1 MVSAYLSLP
10 EIFNLYA
17 RAVSIESNLTLRVQS
32 WIEQDPDSVTKAQLT
47 NLFESA
53 QSDQAALAELQD
65 AFLAPL
71 EFGTAGIRGA
81 LGAGPNRMNRVTVLQ
96 AASGLAQYLV
106 QRGMTGKKVVIGF
119 DARYNSDVFAKDT
132 ALVMSGAGLEPVIF
146 SHVVPTPVLAFA
158 IRQLDACAGVMV
170 TASHNPPQ
178 DNGYKVYLGDGRQIV
193 SPVDEE
199 ISKLIRTVTDVR
211 EIHQGNAGTP
221 VANEVFNTYV
231 SLTSKLIASGPTS
244 DAQRKA
250 VTSVYTAMHGVGWK
264 TLQTVLDTSGFIEPI
279 AAMEQRDPDPAF
291 PTVAFPNPEEKGA
304 LDIANA
310 LAKKN
315 SVDVL
320 LANDPDA
327 DRFAAAVPNSSGDWI
342 TLRGDQIGSLLGWW
356 MIERAKLTDS
366 KLAGTLANSIVSSMM
381 LESIAESAG
390 LQYEST
396 LTGFKWVSRVNN
408 LAFGYEEALGYCV
421 DPKNVSDKDGI
432 SAAAIFM
439 EMLAHLKSQGK
450 TIWQV
455 LTELALAHGLHA
467 TDQVSLQVTST
478 EQVGLVM
485 AGIRNLPPTE
495 MGGLQVSSIDD
506 LAIGLGELP
515 KTDAVIIHLAG
526 NDQIQKARV
535 IVRPSGTEPKIKCYL
550 EVVVRGEDLAIAQQT
565 ADNELKSLAADARP
579 LLGGGK

>member
-1 MVSAYLSLP
+1 M
-10 EIFNLYA
+10 
-17 RAVSIESNLTLRVQS
+17 SIDSELKQQALN
-32 WIEQDPDSVTKAQLT
+32 WIEQDPDAVTKSQLT
-47 NLFESA
+47 ELLNAA
-53 QSDQAALAELQD
+53 QTDQAALLELQD
-65 AFLAPL
+65 AFSAPL
-71 EFGTAGIRGA
+71 EFGTAGLRGA

-106 QRGMTGKKVVIGF
+106 QQGFSGRKVVIGF
-119 DARYNSDVFAKDT
+119 DARYNSDVFADDT
-132 ALVMSGAGLEPVIF
+132 ARVMSGAGLEPVIF

-158 IRQLDACAGVMV
+158 IRHLGACAGVMV

-193 SPVDEE
+193 SPVDEQ
-199 ISKLIRTVTDVR
+199 ISELIKTVTDVR
-211 EIHQGNAGTP
+211 EIVQGSPGTF
-221 VANEVFNTYV
+221 VSDDVVETYT
-231 SLTSKLIASGPTS
+231 SLTSQLIMSGPIT
-244 DAQRKA
+244 DAQRKS

-264 TLQTVLDTSGFIEPI
+264 TLQSVFSASGFNEPN
-279 AAMEQRDPDPAF
+279 AVLEQRDPDPAF

-304 LDIANA
+304 LDIAIS

-327 DRFAAAVPNSSGDWI
+327 DRFAAAVSNSSGDWV

-356 MIERAKLTDS
+356 LIERAKLTGS
-366 KLAGTLANSIVSSMM
+366 NLSGTFANSIVSSMM
-381 LESIAESAG
+381 LESIAKSAG
-390 LQYEST
+390 LEYEST

-408 LAFGYEEALGYCV
+408 LTFGYEEALGYCV
-421 DPKNVSDKDGI
+421 DPDNVSDKDGI
-432 SAAAIFM
+432 SAAAMFM
-439 EMLAHLKSQGK
+439 EMLAHLKSQEK
-450 TIWQV
+450 TIWRV
-455 LTELALAHGLHA
+455 LDELALAHGLHA
-467 TDQVSLQVTST
+467 TDQVSVRVTSSD
-478 EQVGLVM
+478 QVALTM
-485 AGIRNLPPTE
+485 AGIRNTPPTKF
-495 MGGLQVSSIDD
+495 GGLQVSSIDD
-506 LAIGLGELP
+506 LALGLDGLP

-579 LLGGGK
+579 LLGGGN

>member
-1 MVSAYLSLP
+1 VSIDS
-10 EIFNLYA
+10 NLVA
-17 RAVSIESNLTLRVQS
+17 RAES
-32 WIEQDPDSVTKAQLT
+32 WIDQDPDPVTKSQLSELLLAAHT
-47 NLFESA
+47 
-53 QSDQAALAELQD
+53 DQTALAELQD

-71 EFGTAGIRGA
+71 EFGTAGLRGA

-106 QRGMTGKKVVIGF
+106 QQGFVGKKVVIGF

-132 ALVMSGAGLEPVIF
+132 ALVMSGAGLEPIVF

-193 SPVDEE
+193 SPVDEQV
-199 ISKLIRTVTDVR
+199 SKLIATVTDIR
-211 EIHQGNAGTP
+211 SISQEDAGTH
-221 VANEVFNTYV
+221 VSEDVFNTYV
-231 SLTSKLIASGPTS
+231 SLTSQLIAAGPT
-244 DAQRKA
+244 AEVQRKA

-264 TLQTVLDTSGFIEPI
+264 TLQSVLNASGFAEPI
-279 AAMEQRDPDPAF
+279 AALEQRDPDPAF

-304 LDIANA
+304 LDIAIA

-327 DRFAAAVPNSSGDWI
+327 DRFAAAAPNSSGEWI

-356 MIERAKLTDS
+356 MVERAKLSGS
-366 KLAGTLANSIVSSMM
+366 KISGTLANSIVSSMM
-381 LESIAESAG
+381 LESIAKSAG
-390 LQYEST
+390 LKYEST
-396 LTGFKWVSRVNN
+396 LTGFKWVSRVSN

-421 DPKNVSDKDGI
+421 DPTNVSDKDGI
-432 SAAAIFM
+432 SAAAMFM
-439 EMLAHLKSQGK
+439 EMLAHLKSQGL
-450 TIWQV
+450 TIWDV
-455 LTELALAHGLHA
+455 LDELSLSHGLHA
-467 TDQVSLQVTST
+467 TDQVSVRVTSSDQVTIT
-478 EQVGLVM
+478 M
-485 AGIRNLPPTE
+485 AGIRSNPPALF
-495 MGGLQVSSIDD
+495 GGLQVSRLDD
-506 LAIGLGELP
+506 LAIGLGDLP

-526 NDQIQKARV
+526 TNEIEKARV

-550 EVVVRGEDLAIAQQT
+550 EVVVRGEDLAIARQT
-565 ADNELKSLAADARP
+565 ADNELMRLAADAEP
-579 LLGGGK
+579 LLSGGN

>member
-1 MVSAYLSLP
+1 
-10 EIFNLYA
+10 
-17 RAVSIESNLTLRVQS
+17 VSIDSNLTSRVQF
-32 WIEQDPDSVTKAQLT
+32 WIEQDPDAVTKSQLT
-47 NLFESA
+47 KLFNA
-53 QSDQAALAELQD
+53 AKTDQASLLELQD
-65 AFLAPL
+65 AFVAPL
-71 EFGTAGIRGA
+71 EFGTAGLRGA

-106 QRGMTGKKVVIGF
+106 QQGFAGKKVVIGF
-119 DARYNSDVFAKDT
+119 DARYNSDVFAADT
-132 ALVMSGAGLEPVIF
+132 ARVMSGAGLAPIVF

-158 IRQLDACAGVMV
+158 IRHLDACAGVMV

-193 SPVDEE
+193 SPVDEQ
-199 ISKLIRTVTDVR
+199 ISKLIKTVTDVR
-211 EIHQGNAGTP
+211 EISLGSTGS
-221 VANEVFNTYV
+221 VVSDDVVKTYT
-231 SLTSKLIASGPTS
+231 SLTAQLIASGPTTE
-244 DAQRKA
+244 AQRRS

-264 TLQTVLDTSGFIEPI
+264 TLQSVFSAAGFIEPI
-279 AAMEQRDPDPAF
+279 ATVEQRDPDPAF

-304 LDIANA
+304 LDIALA
-310 LAKKN
+310 LAKKH

-327 DRFAAAVPNSSGDWI
+327 DRFAAAAPSASGDWI

-356 MIERAKLTDS
+356 MIERAKLTGS
-366 KLAGTLANSIVSSMM
+366 MLSGTLANSIVSSMM
-381 LESIAESAG
+381 LESIATSAG

-432 SAAAIFM
+432 SAAEFFM
-439 EMLAHLKSQGK
+439 EMLAHLKSEGK

-455 LTELALAHGLHA
+455 LTELALTHGLHK
-467 TDQVSLQVTST
+467 TDQVTVRVTSS
-478 EQVGLVM
+478 EQVAQVM
-485 AGIRNLPPTE
+485 GGIRSTPPTE
-495 MGGLQVSSIDD
+495 LGGLKVSRIDD
-506 LAIGLGELP
+506 LAKGLGDLP

-526 NDQIQKARV
+526 TNQIQKARV

-550 EVVVRGEDLAIAQQT
+550 EVVVRGDDLAIAQQT
-565 ADNELKSLAADARP
+565 ADNELKSLAADAGP
-579 LLGGGK
+579 LLGGGS